1 MKNEELE
8 RLANLCY
15 YDFDMSEGEGNCKN
29 CSRYYKCREELNKLF
44 KEVKEDVQSGI

>member
-1 MKNEELE
+1 MTREELK

-29 CSRYYKCREELNKLF
+29 CPRYYKCREEFKKLLEET
-44 KEVKEDVQSGI
+44 K